1 MARIVEA
8 IVRYRRG
15 ELDCIEAAEVLG
27 MSERHFRRLRDR
39 YEGQGAEGIVDR
51 RLGKAS
57 ARRVPVDRI
66 DWVVETYRTRYS
78 DFTVKHYHEHLVRD
92 HRFELSYTWLKTTL
106 QAHDAVK
113 PAPRRSAHRKKRPRR
128 PLPGMLLF
136 QDGSRHRWLVG
147 PDGDLDLIATLD
159 DATGE
164 LYSAFLVEE
173 EGTMSSFRG
182 LHETISAHGLFSSFY
197 TDRGSHY
204 FHTPKAGGKV
214 DKERPTQVGRALAQL
229 GIQHIASYSPEARGR
244 MERLFGTLQGRWPQE
259 LRIAGVEDIA
269 AANRYIRD
277 VLIPR
282 HNAQFAVPAAEE
294 GSAFVSYVGR
304 DLADILCVHEE
315 RTVGKDNCVLYK
327 RLSLQIPPDRHRHHY
342 VKAKVRVHEYS
353 DATLA
358 VFHGPRRLAR
368 YAPDGTPIAEEPD
381 RTRKCSAA

>member
-8 IVRYRRG
+8 IGRYRIG
-15 ELDCIEAAEVLG
+15 ELSCIEAAEVLG

-39 YEGQGAEGIVDR
+39 YEAQGAEGIVDR

-66 DWVVETYRTRYS
+66 EWVVETYRTRYS

-92 HRFELSYTWLKTTL
+92 HRFELSYTWLKTAL
-106 QAHDAVK
+106 QARGVVK

-136 QDGSRHRWLVG
+136 QDGSTHRWLVG
-147 PDGDLDLIATLD
+147 RDRDLDLIATLD
-159 DATGE
+159 DASGE

-173 EGTMSSFRG
+173 EGTMSSFQG
-182 LHETISAHGLFSSFY
+182 LAETIAAQGLFCSLY
-197 TDRGSHY
+197 TDRGSPY

-214 DKERPTQVGRALAQL
+214 DKRRLTQVGRALAQL
-229 GIQHIASYSPEARGR
+229 GIQHIPSYSPEARGR

-259 LRIAGVEDIA
+259 LRIAGITTIE

-277 VLIPR
+277 VLVPR

-294 GSAFVSYVGR
+294 GRAFVPDVGR
-304 DLADILCVHEE
+304 DLADILCVQED
-315 RTVGKDNCVLYK
+315 RNVGKDNCVLYN
-327 RLSLQIPPDRHRHHY
+327 RLNLQIPRDRHRHHY
-342 VKAKVRVHEYS
+342 VKAKVRVHEYPDTS
-353 DATLA
+353 LA

-368 YAPDGTPIAEEPD
+368 YAPDGTPTTEEPE
-381 RTRKCSAA
+381 RTNKCSAA